1 MHLFI
6 CMMKQQLSLIEWDLH
21 NLISINKKK
30 KANLNDFYIS
40 GIEGMN
46 LKGDGTNITLFSVHI
61 YAHTH
66 IHPSLSG
73 TRAVAYIS
81 LRAYVSEISGS
92 QPKESSRNGQRNA
105 FLVLKEANTLAET
118 ANVHIYMVILFDLCC
133 NRGCM

>member
-21 NLISINKKK
+21 NLISINKKT
-30 KANLNDFYIS
+30 ANLNDFYIS
-40 GIEGMN
+40 EIEGMN

-66 IHPSLSG
+66 IRPSLSG

-81 LRAYVSEISGS
+81 LRSYVSEVSGS
-92 QPKESSRNGQRNA
+92 QSKESSRNGQRNA

-118 ANVHIYMVILFDLCC
+118 ANVHIDMVIHFIRFML
-133 NRGCM
+133 